1 MTIKLQN
8 ISYSV
13 NNHKILENVSLSVR
27 KGEVLSLIGPNGSG
41 KSTLLN
47 VATGDIKPSSG
58 SVSYDNN
65 AIEDLNIV
73 ERSFYRG
80 VMSQSQQIVFDF
92 SVQEIIEMGW
102 IERGLPN
109 YSNHFDKAVKEISSL
124 CDLENLLER
133 KFNKL
138 SGGEQRRVH
147 FARTLLQLWRP
158 SNSNEPLFMLLDEPT
173 ANLDLYYEIK
183 MMEIIKLK
191 ASEGIGIFLIL
202 HDLNLAAKYSDRI
215 AIISQ
220 GALVK
225 IDEPKKALDPILLK
239 KIYNLDMVIDQ
250 ETMKVSY
257 F

>member
-8 ISYSV
+8 ISYAV

-109 YSNHFDKAVKEISSL
+109 YSNHFDNAVKEISSL

-191 ASEGIGIFLIL
+191 ASEGIGTFLIL

-220 GALVK
+220 GALIK
-225 IDEPKKALDPILLK
+225 IDEPKKALDPVLLK
-239 KIYNLDMVIDQ
+239 KIYNLEMVIDQ

>member
-1 MTIKLQN
+1 MTIKLQS
-8 ISYSV
+8 ISYTV
-13 NNHKILENVSLSVR
+13 NNHKILENVSFNIR

-47 VATGDIKPSSG
+47 IATGDIKPNSG
-58 SVSYDNN
+58 SVSYNN
-65 AIEDLNIV
+65 HAIEDLNIV

-124 CDLENLLER
+124 CDLESLLER

-158 SNSNEPLFMLLDEPT
+158 SNSKEPLFMLLDEPT

-220 GALVK
+220 GALIK

-239 KIYNLDMVIDQ
+239 KIYNLDMVIDP
-250 ETMKVSY
+250 EKMKVSY

>member
-13 NNHKILENVSLSVR
+13 NNHKILENVSLNVR

-58 SVSYDNN
+58 SVTYDNN

-109 YSNHFDKAVKEISSL
+109 YSKHFDKAVKEISSL

-220 GALVK
+220 GALIK
-225 IDEPKKALDPILLK
+225 IDKPKKALDPVLLK

-250 ETMKVSY
+250 QTMKVSY

>member
-47 VATGDIKPSSG
+47 VATGDIKPGSG

-220 GALVK
+220 GALIK
-225 IDEPKKALDPILLK
+225 IDKPKKALDPVLLK

>member
-8 ISYSV
+8 ISYTVSGY
-13 NNHKILENVSLSVR
+13 KILDNVSLDI
-27 KGEVLSLIGPNGSG
+27 KEGEVLSLIGPNGAG

-47 VATGDIKPSSG
+47 AATGDLDPSLG
-58 SVSYDNN
+58 TVYYNHQN
-65 AIEDLNIV
+65 LEELNIV
-73 ERSFYRG
+73 ERSFYRA

-102 IERGLPN
+102 IEKGFSN
-109 YSNHFDKAVKEISSL
+109 YSKDFDNAVKEVSML
-124 CDLENLLER
+124 CNLENLLKR

-158 SNSNEPLFMLLDEPT
+158 SNSKDPLFMLLDEPT

-191 ASEGIGIFLIL
+191 ASEGIGVFLIL
-202 HDLNLAAKYSDRI
+202 HDLNLAARYSDRI
-215 AIISQ
+215 AIISEGSLIKTDTPQ
-220 GALVK
+220 SV
-225 IDEPKKALDPILLK
+225 LDPVLLK
-239 KIYNLDMVIDQ
+239 KIYNLDMTIDKK
-250 ETMKVSY
+250 TMKVSY

>member
-47 VATGDIKPSSG
+47 VATGDIKPGSG

>member
-13 NNHKILENVSLSVR
+13 NNHKILENVSLNVR

-124 CDLENLLER
+124 CDLENLLDR

-158 SNSNEPLFMLLDEPT
+158 SNSNEPLFMLLEEPT

-220 GALVK
+220 GALIK
-225 IDEPKKALDPILLK
+225 IDKPKKALDPVLLK

-250 ETMKVSY
+250 QTMKVSY

>member
-220 GALVK
+220 GALIK
-225 IDEPKKALDPILLK
+225 IDKPKKALDPVLLK

-250 ETMKVSY
+250 QTMKVSY

>member
-47 VATGDIKPSSG
+47 VATGDIKPGSG

-250 ETMKVSY
+250 ETLKVSY

>member
-8 ISYSV
+8 ISYTVSGY
-13 NNHKILENVSLSVR
+13 KILDNVSLDI
-27 KGEVLSLIGPNGSG
+27 KEGEVLSLIGPNGAG

-47 VATGDIKPSSG
+47 AATGDLDPSLG
-58 SVSYDNN
+58 TVYYNHQN
-65 AIEDLNIV
+65 LEELNIV
-73 ERSFYRG
+73 ERSFYRA

-102 IERGLPN
+102 IEKGFSN
-109 YSNHFDKAVKEISSL
+109 YSKDFDYAVREVSIL
-124 CDLENLLER
+124 CNLENLLKR

-158 SNSNEPLFMLLDEPT
+158 SNSKDPLFMLLDEPT

-191 ASEGIGIFLIL
+191 ASEGVGVFLIL
-202 HDLNLAAKYSDRI
+202 HDLNLAARYSDRI
-215 AIISQ
+215 AIISE
-220 GALVK
+220 GSLIK
-225 IDEPKKALDPILLK
+225 IDTPRSVLDPVLLK
-239 KIYNLDMVIDQ
+239 KIYNLDMTIDKK
-250 ETMKVSY
+250 TMKVSY

>member
-8 ISYSV
+8 ISYTVSGY
-13 NNHKILENVSLSVR
+13 KILDNVSLDI
-27 KGEVLSLIGPNGSG
+27 KEGEVLSLIGPNGAG

-47 VATGDIKPSSG
+47 AATGDLEPSLG
-58 SVSYDNN
+58 TVYYNHQN
-65 AIEDLNIV
+65 LEELNIV
-73 ERSFYRG
+73 ERSFYRA

-102 IERGLPN
+102 IEKGFSS
-109 YSNHFDKAVKEISSL
+109 YSKDFDNAVKEVSIL
-124 CDLENLLER
+124 CNLENLLKR

-158 SNSNEPLFMLLDEPT
+158 SNSKDPLFMLLDEPT

-191 ASEGIGIFLIL
+191 ASEGIGVFLIL
-202 HDLNLAAKYSDRI
+202 HDLNLAARYSDRI
-215 AIISQ
+215 AIISE
-220 GALVK
+220 GSLIK
-225 IDEPKKALDPILLK
+225 IDTPRSVLDPVLLK
-239 KIYNLDMVIDQ
+239 KIYNLDMTIDKK
-250 ETMKVSY
+250 TMKVSY

>member
-8 ISYSV
+8 ISYTVSGY
-13 NNHKILENVSLSVR
+13 KILDNVSLDI
-27 KGEVLSLIGPNGSG
+27 KEGEVLSLIGPNGAG

-47 VATGDIKPSSG
+47 AATGDLEPSLG
-58 SVSYDNN
+58 TVYYNHQN
-65 AIEDLNIV
+65 LEELNIV
-73 ERSFYRG
+73 ERSFYRA

-102 IERGLPN
+102 IEKGFSS
-109 YSNHFDKAVKEISSL
+109 YSKDFDNAVKEVSIL
-124 CDLENLLER
+124 CNLENLLKR

-158 SNSNEPLFMLLDEPT
+158 SNSKDPLFMLLDEPT

-191 ASEGIGIFLIL
+191 ASEGVGVFLIL
-202 HDLNLAAKYSDRI
+202 HDLNLAARYSDRI
-215 AIISQ
+215 AIISE
-220 GALVK
+220 GSLIK
-225 IDEPKKALDPILLK
+225 IDTPRSVLDPVLLK
-239 KIYNLDMVIDQ
+239 KIYNLDMTIDKK
-250 ETMKVSY
+250 TMKVSY

>member
-1 MTIKLQN
+1 MTIKLQS
-8 ISYSV
+8 ISYTV
-13 NNHKILENVSLSVR
+13 NNHKILENVSFNIK

-47 VATGDIKPSSG
+47 IATGDIKPNSG
-58 SVSYDNN
+58 SVSYNN
-65 AIEDLNIV
+65 HAIEDLNIV

-124 CDLENLLER
+124 CDLESLLER

-158 SNSNEPLFMLLDEPT
+158 SNSKEPLFMLLDEPT
-173 ANLDLYYEIK
+173 AGINPTLINGIIGRLIRVNQDFGITLLVIEHNMRVIMQLAENIFCLAHGKLLANGSPNEIK
-183 MMEIIKLK
+183 NDK
-191 ASEGIGIFLIL
+191 
-202 HDLNLAAKYSDRI
+202 R
-215 AIISQ
+215 
-220 GALVK
+220 
-225 IDEPKKALDPILLK
+225 
-239 KIYNLDMVIDQ
+239 VIDAYLGAQ
-250 ETMKVSY
+250 
-257 F
+257 

>member
-13 NNHKILENVSLSVR
+13 NNHKILENVSLNVR

-124 CDLENLLER
+124 CDLENLLDR

-220 GALVK
+220 GALIK
-225 IDEPKKALDPILLK
+225 IDKPKKALDPVLLK
-239 KIYNLDMVIDQ
+239 KRYNLDMVIDQ
-250 ETMKVSY
+250 QTLKVSY

>member
-8 ISYSV
+8 ISYTVSGY
-13 NNHKILENVSLSVR
+13 KILDNVSLDI
-27 KGEVLSLIGPNGSG
+27 KEGEVLSLIGPNGAG

-47 VATGDIKPSSG
+47 AATGDLDPSLG
-58 SVSYDNN
+58 TVYYNHQN
-65 AIEDLNIV
+65 LEELNIV
-73 ERSFYRG
+73 ERSFYRA

-102 IERGLPN
+102 IEKGFSN
-109 YSNHFDKAVKEISSL
+109 YSKDFDNAVKEVSML
-124 CDLENLLER
+124 CNLENLLKR

-158 SNSNEPLFMLLDEPT
+158 SNSKDPLFMLLDEPT

-191 ASEGIGIFLIL
+191 ASEGIGVFLIL
-202 HDLNLAAKYSDRI
+202 HDLNLAARYSDRI
-215 AIISQ
+215 AIISE
-220 GALVK
+220 GSLIK
-225 IDEPKKALDPILLK
+225 IDTPQSVLDPVLLK
-239 KIYNLDMVIDQ
+239 KIYNLDMTIDKK
-250 ETMKVSY
+250 TMKVSY